1 MQVQVFLSTASIF
14 TLLSGLD
21 NPDDDGDNAPAAPK
35 RRRRCTAEM
44 EPAPEAPP
52 SATPAAP
59 SSAANAADLDV
70 ADSLSSDNEFDFNFL
85 FGSESEM
92 LADPPK
98 EHKKKKEKKKKDK
111 KLRKKNK
118 KKVQNST
125 GRTCQPRRKVCHRE
139 KSADQLLYHINIWQ
153 GQSDMLSLHNELVSM
168 VFQFMDS
175 G

>member
-118 KKVQNST
+118 KKRCKIAQAGHVNLDA
-125 GRTCQPRRKVCHRE
+125 
-139 KSADQLLYHINIWQ
+139 KSATEKKVQIDCCTTLTS
-153 GQSDMLSLHNELVSM
+153 GR
-168 VFQFMDS
+168 DS
-175 G
+175 QTCSHYIMS